1 MKHLDVVIGTKECC
15 YKKTNEFVE
24 VFVKDFDKLV
34 TNEVLRNEEFIL
46 IKKS

>member
-1 MKHLDVVIGTKECC
+1 MKHLNVVIGTKECC

-24 VFVKDFDKLV
+24 VFVKDIDELV

-46 IKKS
+46 IKKN